1 MTVVP
6 IRAVI
11 FDVGTVLVHEEPV
24 ERLLEQWHARS
35 GICLERLADA
45 VESIDPVDL
54 AEGRV
59 TERHMAD
66 ELARR
71 FGLTSGQVD
80 VWMADFWDWYC
91 GTSNEMVRGYARSL
105 RPTYQTAI
113 LSNSCDGA
121 RREEERRLAFH
132 EDFDPIVY
140 SHEVGLAKP
149 DPRVFEYVL
158 TALGCTAREVA
169 YVDDRIENVE
179 AASALGIRA
188 MHHIDTV
195 STLAWFDRL
204 LDRA

>member
-24 ERLLEQWHARS
+24 ERLLDAWHARS
-35 GICLERLADA
+35 GVPVEDLADA
-45 VESIDPVDL
+45 IAANDPVDF
-54 AEGRV
+54 AVGRV

-66 ELARR
+66 ELATR
-71 FGLTSGQVD
+71 FSLAPDQVEA
-80 VWMADFWDWYC
+80 WMADFWDWYC
-91 GTSNEMVRGYARSL
+91 GTSNEMVRSYARSL
-105 RPTYQTAI
+105 RPQFRTAI
-113 LSNSCDGA
+113 LSNSFDGA
-121 RREEERRLAFH
+121 RREEERRLRFQ

-149 DPRVFEYVL
+149 DPRVFEYTL
-158 TALGCTAREVA
+158 KALGCTAREVA
-169 YVDDRIENVE
+169 YVDDRSENVE

-188 MHHIDTV
+188 MQHIDTV